1 MKTVNVKSIYEEI
14 KKNRP
19 RIERIVKYI
28 KQGEV
33 SGFTPPS
40 TLVGEAN
47 YPNVSLGVLFT
58 DDSGAQAYDS
68 PRYWVE
74 KKYDV
79 KSIFLAKTLLI
90 NARERVGVNNPKA
103 DFVQRMALATMSES
117 EVPVELQVSR
127 VSTPSLN
134 INEFYPHAIGAQIER
149 IKVSDNVRI
158 DKRIEK
164 IYYDTDLKATE
175 GIQYLYSDKVDENK
189 ISRILSVGGIGIKRR
204 LVPTK
209 WSITAVDD
217 TVGKKLIGDIKAL
230 PYGEDYRIVS
240 GELLGNRYT
249 FIFIKGCWS
258 FELLEAWNRDP
269 GEVMFGEGDYELFQ
283 GRKEYVKNTAGAYY
297 AIRLA
302 VLEKLKEIGS
312 QFSVVCVREIT
323 PEYFAPLGVWVV
335 REGARQALKNE
346 LRSFQDLGSAMS
358 SAKSS
363 MLFPQGIERRSK
375 LVKLQTTQARLV

>member
-14 KKNRP
+14 KKNQP

-58 DDSGAQAYDS
+58 DDSRAQAYDS

-90 NARERVGVNNPKA
+90 NARERVSVNNPKA

-149 IKVSDNVRI
+149 IKVSDNVKI

-258 FELLEAWNRDP
+258 FELLETWNRDP
-269 GEVMFGEGDYELFQ
+269 GEVMFGEGDYELLQ